1 MSQACRHTAI
11 QTQIGHCWQ
20 LRLQQIM
27 LHHVQHALQLAE
39 DQHTVLSHYSLC
51 TDIRGAG

>member
-1 MSQACRHTAI
+1 MAQACGYTAV
-11 QTQIGHCWQ
+11 QTQIGNRWQ

-39 DQHTVLSHYSLC
+39 DQHTVLSHHSLC